1 MGTKEEEKE
10 REEEEEEEEEKR
22 AFDLGLSA
30 IVAHSWVLAE
40 TVAGSTRIELSSPQP
55 HWENRC
61 RVLGGCPIRESK
73 EDLRIAV

>member
-10 REEEEEEEEEKR
+10 REEEEEEEKR

-40 TVAGSTRIELSSPQP
+40 TVAGSTSIDYLSSLRP